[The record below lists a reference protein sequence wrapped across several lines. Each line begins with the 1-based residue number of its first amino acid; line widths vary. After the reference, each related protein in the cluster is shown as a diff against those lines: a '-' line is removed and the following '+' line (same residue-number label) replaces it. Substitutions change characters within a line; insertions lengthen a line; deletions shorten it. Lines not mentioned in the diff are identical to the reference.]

1 MAKKRV
7 YEFDLPIELEGIQL
21 ALGIDFMHRSAW
33 WGRIPLEIRNR
44 ALNARSEFGGK
55 FVLTREDL
63 DSIDDATLREITN
76 MANKAWH
83 YEEVPDVPA

>member
-21 ALGIDFMHRSAW
+21 ALGIDFMRRSAW
-33 WGRIPLEIRNR
+33 WHSIPLEIRNR
-44 ALNARSEFGGK
+44 ALNARNTFGEK

-63 DSIDDATLREITN
+63 DSIDDTTLREITN
-76 MANKAWH
+76 MANKPWH
-83 YEEVPDVPA
+83 YEETA